1 MYKLVAI
8 DLDGTLLDPYGQ
20 ISQEDKKIIQEALQK
35 NVEIILATGRS
46 IASTMNFSKEIGA
59 EHYFISGNGAVIYDL
74 QKEEILYN
82 HYLPKEKVMEI
93 AEFCEKNSMYYTVF
107 TENTIITKSLNY
119 NTLFYYYENR
129 NKEEKKKTQINIV
142 EDIPFYIKNTA
153 NLNFL
158 KVTICD
164 ESNMIFAR
172 ILEKVKKISG
182 IDVLEVSHMSRKKIK
197 IGTEI
202 LEIQYYYTEITQE
215 NTNKWQAIQFL
226 ANKLN
231 IKTEEIMTIGDN
243 SNDIEMIKNAGLG
256 IAMEN
261 AAPEIKKIADDI
273 TTSNEQNGVGQA
285 IKRNITE
292 ILQIN

>member
-1 MYKLVAI
+1 MAI

>member
-35 NVEIILATGRS
+35 KVEIVLATGRS
-46 IASTMNFSKEIGA
+46 IVSTMNFSKEIGA

-74 QKEEILYN
+74 QNEEILYN

-93 AEFCEKNSMYYTVF
+93 VEFCETNSMYYTVF
-107 TENTIITKSLNY
+107 TESTIITKSLNY

-142 EDIPFYIKNTA
+142 EDIPTYIKNTE

-164 ESNMIFAR
+164 ENNSIFAR
-172 ILEKVKKISG
+172 ILEKVKKIKG

-215 NTNKWQAIQFL
+215 NTNKWGAIQFL

-243 SNDIEMIKNAGLG
+243 SNDTEMIKNAGLG

-285 IKRNITE
+285 IKRNVTE

>member
-1 MYKLVAI
+1 MAI

-285 IKRNITE
+285 IKRNITK

>member
-20 ISQEDKKIIQEALQK
+20 ISLKDKQIIQEAIQK
-35 NVEIILATGRS
+35 KVEIVLATGRS
-46 IASTMNFSKEIGA
+46 IASTINFSKEIGA

-74 QKEEILYN
+74 QNEKILYN
-82 HYLPKEKVMEI
+82 HYLPREKVIEI
-93 AEFCEKNSMYYTVF
+93 VEFCEKNSMYYTVF
-107 TENTIITKSLNY
+107 TDNAIITKSLNY

-129 NKEEKKKTQINIV
+129 NKEDGKKTQINII
-142 EDIPFYIKNTA
+142 EDIPLYIKTTE

-158 KVTICD
+158 KITICD
-164 ESNMIFAR
+164 ETSSIFAR
-172 ILEKVKKISG
+172 ILEQVKKIKE
-182 IDVLEVSHMSRKKIK
+182 IDILEVSHMSRKKIK

-215 NTNKWQAIQFL
+215 NTNKWNAIQYL

-256 IAMEN
+256 IAMAN
-261 AAPEIKKIADDI
+261 SAPEIKKIADDI
-273 TTSNEQNGVGQA
+273 TTSNEENGVGQA
-285 IKRNITE
+285 IERNITK
-292 ILQIN
+292 ILQTN